1 MLNAIALAVLGGLL
15 VITGALAASVGVA
28 TIVFLLCTILASIVV
43 ISLASVIPA
52 ALLLTFFRLLE

>member
-28 TIVFLLCTILASIVV
+28 TIVFLLCTILASIIV
-43 ISLASVIPA
+43 ISLVSVIPA
-52 ALLLTFFRLLE
+52 TLLLTFFRLLE